1 MQQKY
6 FFSLSLIAAAT
17 LMSFYS
23 CKKNSVAPPPPT
35 NTLTYDGFTYSTV
48 TIPCAGTWTVENA
61 RNTHFRNGDPI
72 RNAKTNAEWQ
82 DSTNKKI
89 NAKTSDTGAWCYYNN
104 TNNTD
109 TQNIYGK
116 LYNWYA
122 VKDARGLAPKGWR
135 VATDADFTKLITAL
149 GGPGYSA
156 DKLKSVGYWTGDAHS
171 QNPNRNSSGFT
182 AVPAGYRFNS
192 GNFGSIGSYGHF
204 WSSTEGSSGS
214 AWYQYLSYDDAG
226 TYRSTSSK
234 LLGFS
239 VRFVRD

>member
-1 MQQKY
+1 MQQKH
-6 FFSLSLIAAAT
+6 FFALSLISAAT
-17 LMSFYS
+17 LISFYS
-23 CKKNSVAPPPPT
+23 CKKNCTVPPPLT
-35 NTLTYDGFTYSTV
+35 NTFLYDGFTYSTV

-171 QNPNRNSSGFT
+171 QKPKRNSTGFT
-182 AVPAGYRFNS
+182 AVPAGARGFDGRF
-192 GNFGSIGSYGHF
+192 GGVGSYGFF
-204 WSSTEGSSGS
+204 WFSTEYGSRD
-214 AWYQYLSYDDAG
+214 AWFHYLSYSDVG
-226 TYRSTSSK
+226 TIRFTNSK
-234 LLGFS
+234 FACLS